1 MGTAVVNAKIPN
13 GNKYDLAVSTYQM
26 CILYLFNH
34 FTELTLAEIADHMGF
49 DEETCKKNVQS
60 LTTPKARLL
69 SFNDGKFKVNE
80 KFSS

>member
-1 MGTAVVNAKIPN
+1 
-13 GNKYDLAVSTYQM
+13 M

-34 FTELTLAEIADHMGF
+34 YAELTLAEIADHMGF

-69 SFNDGKFKVNE
+69 SFNDGKFKVNT
-80 KFSS
+80 KF